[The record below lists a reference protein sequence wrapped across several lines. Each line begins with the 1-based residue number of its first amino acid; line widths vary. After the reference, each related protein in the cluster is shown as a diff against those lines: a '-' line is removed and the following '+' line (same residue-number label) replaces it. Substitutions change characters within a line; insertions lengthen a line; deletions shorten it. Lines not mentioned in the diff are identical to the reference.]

1 MDDLFF
7 PFIYQKPK
15 LEIVEQ
21 INLYIEDF
29 PVMDYKKEEIDD
41 ERVVI
46 IDIL

>member
-15 LEIVEQ
+15 LEIIEQ

-29 PVMDYKKEEIDD
+29 TIMDYKKEKMTMKE
-41 ERVVI
+41 
-46 IDIL
+46 